1 MRLCVFAG
9 LFRPLLQLTCM
20 DRVLCAKN
28 YSFTSNSGDFFTLY
42 GRRASLAYWPR
53 GSAFG
58 LTECA
63 LHKQLFTRVR
73 SEGVIF
79 SAQHPVH
86 AGQLQERPKESSEH
100 TQPLSASA
108 VRFFADWSAVPRPS
122 TGVKKYRCA
131 RFKVD
136 SVPTV
141 TCKS

>member
-1 MRLCVFAG
+1 MCVFAG

-63 LHKQLFTRVR
+63 LHKQLFTF
-73 SEGVIF
+73 E
-79 SAQHPVH
+79 PWVH
-86 AGQLQERPKESSEH
+86 LQAEISWSR
-100 TQPLSASA
+100 SA
-108 VRFFADWSAVPRPS
+108 VL
-122 TGVKKYRCA
+122 RCA
-131 RFKVD
+131 CPCGSARAHVVHCP
-136 SVPTV
+136 SVAPV
-141 TCKS
+141 RL